1 MFKVFMNF
9 TASIL
14 YKYATKEQ
22 GLNKGS
28 GEMVEYL

>member
-1 MFKVFMNF
+1 MNF
-9 TASIL
+9 KAYIL

-28 GEMVEYL
+28 GEMIEYL